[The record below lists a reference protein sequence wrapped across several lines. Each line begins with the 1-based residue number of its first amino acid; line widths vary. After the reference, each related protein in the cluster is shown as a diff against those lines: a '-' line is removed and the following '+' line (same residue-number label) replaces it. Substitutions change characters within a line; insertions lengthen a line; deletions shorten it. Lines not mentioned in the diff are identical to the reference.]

1 MINRWGSKLKFHR
14 VVTLTFCMCQRNM
27 SFKSAAELFTINS
40 ITLFIYTAPGTIR
53 DLLHPTLA
61 GVTPP
66 LPSCSFIYCNIT
78 LIFLVTGLCLH
89 CSDQIAC
96 CCFFHLM
103 CSIQHISR
111 IIQSTGN
118 KQMAAAAMQIQIINS
133 PGLAFIFA
141 FLEVAHHFLSPPAA
155 PSTLHPATPPTL
167 PCSTVSKW
175 FLLVYFCHRFRNW
188 WQLYNEFDSSC
199 SIWMC
204 SSREDLSLSSLPGPK
219 LKQESGAWL

>member
-1 MINRWGSKLKFHR
+1 
-14 VVTLTFCMCQRNM
+14 M

-53 DLLHPTLA
+53 VLLHPTLA

-78 LIFLVTGLCLH
+78 LIFLVTGLCLY

-111 IIQSTGN
+111 IIESTGN
-118 KQMAAAAMQIQIINS
+118 KQMAAAAMQIQVINS
-133 PGLAFIFA
+133 PGLAFFFFCLPGSCPSLSEPSSSTQHPSSSHTTRSAVLHRFQMISA
-141 FLEVAHHFLSPPAA
+141 GLLLSP
-155 PSTLHPATPPTL
+155 
-167 PCSTVSKW
+167 
-175 FLLVYFCHRFRNW
+175 F
-188 WQLYNEFDSSC
+188 
-199 SIWMC
+199 
-204 SSREDLSLSSLPGPK
+204 
-219 LKQESGAWL
+219 